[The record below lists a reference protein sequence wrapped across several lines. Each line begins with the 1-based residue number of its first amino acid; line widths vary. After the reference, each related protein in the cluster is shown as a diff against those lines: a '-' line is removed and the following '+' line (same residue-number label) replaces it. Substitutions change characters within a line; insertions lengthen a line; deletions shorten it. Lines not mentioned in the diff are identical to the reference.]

1 MKKVFLIF
9 ALIAYSLGMTCDEC
23 DAECRNNYRG
33 PALENVN
40 LNALINIA
48 YNYK

>member
-33 PALENVN
+33 PALEKCQ
-40 LNALINIA
+40 LKCLDK
-48 YNYK
+48 YCL